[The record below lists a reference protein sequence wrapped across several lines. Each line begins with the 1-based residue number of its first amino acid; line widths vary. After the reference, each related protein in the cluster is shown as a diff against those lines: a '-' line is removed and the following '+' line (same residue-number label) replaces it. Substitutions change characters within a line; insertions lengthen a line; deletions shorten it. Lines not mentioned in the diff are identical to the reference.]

1 MVGDHA
7 RQARGLCFEDDIAES
22 VRRAGKDEDI
32 CRSIGGRQIL
42 AREVAGEDPFGK
54 GFFEFRG
61 IRTVS
66 HDETSHRESVR
77 PEFPH
82 HGGKKVEFL
91 FLGNTSGIEQAD
103 LAVLQSALL
112 PEVFVTA
119 RWREKFGVQSAR
131 QDMDPVPL
139 NSARLQRL
147 PVVAGIDV
155 NDVHLLVEPL
165 HVIPSERLH
174 P

>member
-1 MVGDHA
+1 MG
-7 RQARGLCFEDDIAES
+7 FEDDVSES
-22 VRRAGKDEDI
+22 VGRAREDEEVR
-32 CRSIGGRQIL
+32 RSISGRQL
-42 AREVAGEDPFGK
+42 LTREVAGENPFGK

-61 IRTVS
+61 IRAVPD
-66 HDETSHRESVR
+66 DERAHRESVR

-82 HGGKKVEFL
+82 HGGEEVEFL

-131 QDMDPVPL
+131 QDMDPVTLDP
-139 NSARLQRL
+139 ARLQRL

-155 NDVHLLVEPL
+155 NVVHLLVEPL
-165 HVIPSERLH
+165 HVVPGERLH